1 LVRRQSA
8 EEALFYTSEEIAKP
22 ASGNFYM
29 RLNDAIGD
37 WQELAKPFT
46 EAFSQKMGR
55 PTDPVVYLKI
65 FLVSYLENIAYDTDL
80 AERVS
85 DSIAMRRFLGYSLSE
100 SPPDHSSISRNRG
113 LIAQHCRIEDV
124 LTKVVE
130 KCHKEGLVDGDL
142 GGVDS
147 SLIPANAS
155 LSSLK
160 SVKTGKKVAEHLR
173 EVEEKNKVAEESEE
187 PVKQN
192 KPAVS
197 NNEFRSGTDPD
208 ARIAKKPGQPRD
220 MYYKAT
226 HVTDGKKGII
236 IAAGANHA
244 DEGEVKAAT
253 GILLKAKENLAGCGI
268 ALAKLTADAGYDSAD
283 FHAYVEGLGAVPITN
298 WQSDTTKKPKGFK
311 KESFVYYEEADCYIC
326 PMGYLLR
333 YSCFCK
339 STGLLLYRSKAN
351 DCACCMHKDKCVE
364 GNGKVRTVRRHPQEA
379 SRERNIER
387 CHTEEGQDILKKR
400 KHISEPPFGHM
411 KTYGGLGLISCR
423 GRAKAHLKVIMAA
436 AAYDLIKL
444 VAAKAKKAGLLSS
457 FSTLI
462 TVVKDCLRA
471 FWRFLATRDHIR
483 VWFAEQ
489 LRFQAISV
497 PTKPN

>member
-1 LVRRQSA
+1 MNCGGERLVRRQSA
-8 EEALFYTSEEIAKP
+8 EEPLFYTSEEIAKP

-37 WQELAKPFT
+37 WQGLAKPFT
-46 EAFSQKMGR
+46 EAFSQRMGR

-85 DSIAMRRFLGYSLSE
+85 DSIAIRRFLGYSLSE

-113 LIAQHCRIEDV
+113 LIAEHCRIEDV

-173 EVEEKNKVAEESEE
+173 EVEEKNKVAEE
-187 PVKQN
+187 PVKQE
-192 KPAVS
+192 KPVVS

-226 HVTDGKKGII
+226 HVTDGKSGII

-244 DEGEVKAAT
+244 DDGEVEAAE
-253 GILLKAKENLAGCGI
+253 GILLEAKENLAGCGI
-268 ALAKLTADAGYDSAD
+268 
-283 FHAYVEGLGAVPITN
+283 
-298 WQSDTTKKPKGFK
+298 
-311 KESFVYYEEADCYIC
+311 
-326 PMGYLLR
+326 
-333 YSCFCK
+333 
-339 STGLLLYRSKAN
+339 
-351 DCACCMHKDKCVE
+351 
-364 GNGKVRTVRRHPQEA
+364 
-379 SRERNIER
+379 
-387 CHTEEGQDILKKR
+387 
-400 KHISEPPFGHM
+400 
-411 KTYGGLGLISCR
+411 
-423 GRAKAHLKVIMAA
+423 
-436 AAYDLIKL
+436 
-444 VAAKAKKAGLLSS
+444 
-457 FSTLI
+457 
-462 TVVKDCLRA
+462 
-471 FWRFLATRDHIR
+471 
-483 VWFAEQ
+483 
-489 LRFQAISV
+489 
-497 PTKPN
+497 